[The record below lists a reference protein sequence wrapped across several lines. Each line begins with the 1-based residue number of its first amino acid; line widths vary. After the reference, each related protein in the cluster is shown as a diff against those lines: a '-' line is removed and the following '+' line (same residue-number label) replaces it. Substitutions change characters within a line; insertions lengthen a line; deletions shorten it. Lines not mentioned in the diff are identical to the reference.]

1 MLALKNSK
9 KYEYDFI
16 TIESDVIEEVE
27 KSITKSEDVKNSH
40 STNTNSFIF
49 PTLDS
54 YCDVL
59 FVAKNNVYYD
69 DFGADTYVSTTKT
82 ISFSNRYSDLWDTEY
97 LKSNLFK
104 TGDTIKINRIYNNK
118 IDFTIVGTN
127 KINYVFDGFDK
138 LVITNFGKEIDI
150 LDFIKDNCSIVIN
163 DKCPEYIINYAKI
176 LKTIDN
182 FKRNISRID
191 KVQRS
196 IENFVI
202 NNMDV
207 GSTQSTNTYRSIKYV
222 GKICLKSARLYSSL
236 ELKLV

>member
-1 MLALKNSK
+1 MLALKSDK

-27 KSITKSEDVKNSH
+27 KSIIKSEDVKNSH

-54 YCDVL
+54 HCDVL

-69 DFGADTYVSTTKT
+69 DFGIDTYVSTTKT
-82 ISFSNRYSDLWDTEY
+82 MSFTNRYSDLWDTEC
-97 LKSNLFK
+97 LKLTLFK
-104 TGDTIKINRIYNNK
+104 TGDTIRISKIYNNK
-118 IDFTIVGTN
+118 IDFTVVGTN
-127 KINYVFDGFDK
+127 KINYVFTGFEK
-138 LVITNFGKEIDI
+138 LVVTNFGKEVDI
-150 LDFIKDNCSIVIN
+150 LDFIKDNCSVVVN
-163 DKCPEYIINYAKI
+163 DKCPEYIRNYAKI
-176 LKTIDN
+176 LKTMDN

-207 GSTQSTNTYRSIKYV
+207 GSDQSTNTHRAIKYV

-236 ELKLV
+236 ELKLI